1 MAKFVDSGD
10 KKKALNI
17 VVKNIVSQSKNVVL
31 LYHIFGTIGPDVFFF

>member
-17 VVKNIVSQSKNVVL
+17 VVKNIVFMCYAL
-31 LYHIFGTIGPDVFFF
+31 E